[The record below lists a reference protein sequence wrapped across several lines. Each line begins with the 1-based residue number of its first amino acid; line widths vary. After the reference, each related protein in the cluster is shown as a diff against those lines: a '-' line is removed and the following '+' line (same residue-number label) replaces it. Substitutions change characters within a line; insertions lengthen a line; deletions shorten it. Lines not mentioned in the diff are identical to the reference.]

1 MFFSLDKVSSKKN
14 DKLNFLPVTI
24 LTMFSKLYQKFAKE
38 LISTAMKIYL
48 SPSISACRQNYV
60 LMSTFFDS
68 FVKKIHRFYFI
79 RIL

>member
-24 LTMFSKLYQKFAKE
+24 LTMFSKLYQTKE

-48 SPSISACRQNYV
+48 SPISACRQNYV

>member
-24 LTMFSKLYQKFAKE
+24 LTMFSKLYQTKE

-68 FVKKIHRFYFI
+68 FVKKIHCFYFI